1 MDKILTA
8 LSGHYEFII
17 ICIITILLVM
27 FITFIMNLFAKDL
40 TFLKYLPSLV
50 FILIGVVSLL
60 SVLNHLFD
68 SSSLNNILVAVICL
82 TSGICSL
89 LFALIIGAIHKQ

>member
-8 LSGHYEFII
+8 LSGHYEFIVI
-17 ICIITILLVM
+17 SIITILLAI

-68 SSSLNNILVAVICL
+68 SASLNNILVTVICL
-82 TSGICSL
+82 TAGICSL
-89 LFALIIGAIHKQ
+89 LFALIIGLIHKQ